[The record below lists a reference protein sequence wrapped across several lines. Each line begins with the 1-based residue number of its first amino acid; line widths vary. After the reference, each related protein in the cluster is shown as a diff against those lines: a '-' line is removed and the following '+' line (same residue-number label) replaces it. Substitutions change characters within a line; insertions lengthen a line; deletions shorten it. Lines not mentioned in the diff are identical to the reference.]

1 MKIAP
6 IASVIARLGLV
17 YLFTAFIAGNYDPM
31 LWSMWM
37 RGLFVVWVIYVM
49 GSK

>member
-6 IASVIARLGLV
+6 IASVLARLGLV

-31 LWSMWM
+31 LWNIWM
-37 RGLFVVWVIYVM
+37 RGLFVGWTVYVL